1 MLKDIGFFGRGLL
14 ELCFFPLEFNEIFG
28 HRKLSRNLTKF
39 SAAGNFPE
47 NWGVIVRAIVW

>member
-47 NWGVIVRAIVW
+47 NWGVTVRAIVW